1 MIARLYVPLPY
12 TFWILQDTVL
22 APLESDWGDYQVIVY
37 PLCQA
42 RVGLDYTKGES
53 PMSVLEVV
61 ESLRPSDT
69 PIVTDCILVDGSP
82 IIQANLLQIDFRKP
96 DFDRRPP
103 TEPMGGDPPI
113 ELVLEI
119 VNDFLG
125 ALRSVAQAGHVKPLD
140 PLSVWRLDYLADDG
154 SELPAKEGLI
164 QGRFASGFHW
174 QVSVLNEAI
183 WDGVRAVIPGYKS
196 STWETLLLDAK
207 ALLPEVGPAL
217 VLAFTALETLIAA
230 TLEQL
235 VSQIDMPDGLW
246 QWINDRGDY
255 RKEPS
260 VEEKFDILLSALANK
275 SLKEEGHLWKAFK
288 NLKEARNSFVHEG
301 RAVLGKNKEE
311 VTPEKA
317 SSLIAKARDI
327 VRWVEPLL
335 PSEMRSLGIEQRFD
349 VEVSKQLAPPSGTE
363 RGHAD
368 EAA

>member
-1 MIARLYVPLPY
+1 MIARLYVLLPY
-12 TFWILQDTVL
+12 SFWIPHDTIL
-22 APLESDWGDYQVIVY
+22 APLESDWGDYQVTVY
-37 PLCQA
+37 PPRQA
-42 RVGLDYTKGES
+42 RVGLDDTKGES
-53 PMSVLEVV
+53 PISLLEVV
-61 ESLRPSDT
+61 EHLRPSDS
-69 PIVTDCILVDGSP
+69 PIATDSILVDGSP

-103 TEPMGGDPPI
+103 TELMGGDPPI
-113 ELVLEI
+113 ELVFEI

-125 ALRSVAQAGHVKPLD
+125 ALRSVAQAGYVKPLD

-154 SELPAKEGLI
+154 SELPAKKGLI
-164 QGRFASGFHW
+164 QSRFASGFHW
-174 QVSVLNEAI
+174 RVSVVNEAI
-183 WDGVRAVIPGYKS
+183 WNRMRAVIPNYRP

-230 TLEQL
+230 TLDQL
-235 VSQIDMPDGLW
+235 ASQIDMPDGLW

-260 VEEKFDILLSALANK
+260 VEEKFNVLLSALANK
-275 SLKEEGHLWKAFK
+275 SLKEERRLWKAFK

-301 RAVLGKNKEE
+301 KAVIGKNEEE

-335 PSEMRSLGIEQRFD
+335 PSEMRSPDIEQRFD
-349 VEVSKQLAPPSGTE
+349 VEVSKQLAPLSGTE
-363 RGHAD
+363 RGHTD
-368 EAA
+368 EAT